1 MQKSKLKRMVVLCF
15 SKKDNK
21 ISFMKKCLIFLIL
34 LSSVCLKA
42 QKQDGMVVFG
52 TVYQGDT
59 IPMLYL
65 DVVRVNGYVCPLTE
79 AEKKKY
85 KKLIKNVKVVYPY
98 AKQAGKLLDRYTIV
112 LNQAKNDSQRK
123 KIMKQAESEIENKF
137 GPRLKQLNRSQGK
150 ILIRLIDRETGSDSY
165 ALVKDLRGSF
175 RAAFYQTLGR
185 LFGYNLRS
193 KYDPAN
199 NEEDRII
206 ERIIFG
212 IETKKL

>member
-1 MQKSKLKRMVVLCF
+1 MKRLVIV
-15 SKKDNK
+15 
-21 ISFMKKCLIFLIL
+21 IL
-34 LSSVCLKA
+34 LLAGFVAKA
-42 QKQDGMVVFG
+42 QQSGGIVMFG

-59 IPMLYL
+59 IPMQYL
-65 DVVRVNGYVCPLTE
+65 DVVTISGYVCPLSE

-112 LNQAKNDSQRK
+112 LQQAKNDSQRK
-123 KIMKQAESEIENKF
+123 KIMKQAEQEIENKF
-137 GPRLKQLNRSQGK
+137 GPSLKKLNRSQGK

-165 ALVKDLRGSF
+165 ALVKELRGSF
-175 RAAFYQTLGR
+175 RAAFYQTLGK

-193 KYDPAN
+193 KYDPEN
-199 NEEDRII
+199 NSEDRII
-206 ERIIFG
+206 ERIIYG

>member
-1 MQKSKLKRMVVLCF
+1 MKRLIVV
-15 SKKDNK
+15 
-21 ISFMKKCLIFLIL
+21 IL
-34 LSSVCLKA
+34 LLAGIVAKA
-42 QKQDGMVVFG
+42 QQSGGIVMFG

-59 IPMLYL
+59 IPMQYL
-65 DVVRVNGYVCPLTE
+65 DVVTISGYVCPLSE

-112 LNQAKNDSQRK
+112 LQQAKNDSQRK
-123 KIMKQAESEIENKF
+123 KIMKQAEQEIENKF
-137 GPRLKQLNRSQGK
+137 GPSLKKLNRSQGK

-165 ALVKDLRGSF
+165 ALVKELRGSF
-175 RAAFYQTLGR
+175 RAAFYQTLGK

-193 KYDPAN
+193 KYDPEN
-199 NEEDRII
+199 NSEDRII
-206 ERIIFG
+206 ERIIYG

>member
-1 MQKSKLKRMVVLCF
+1 MKRLIVV
-15 SKKDNK
+15 
-21 ISFMKKCLIFLIL
+21 IL
-34 LSSVCLKA
+34 LLAGFVTKA
-42 QKQDGMVVFG
+42 QQSGGIVMFG

-59 IPMLYL
+59 IPMQYL
-65 DVVRVNGYVCPLTE
+65 DVVTISGYVCPLSE

-112 LNQAKNDSQRK
+112 LQQAKNDSQRK
-123 KIMKQAESEIENKF
+123 KIMKQAEKEIENKF
-137 GPRLKQLNRSQGK
+137 GPSLKKLNRSQGK

-165 ALVKDLRGSF
+165 ALVKELRGSF
-175 RAAFYQTLGR
+175 RAAFYQTLGK

-193 KYDPAN
+193 KYDPEN
-199 NEEDRII
+199 NSEDRII
-206 ERIIFG
+206 ERIIYG